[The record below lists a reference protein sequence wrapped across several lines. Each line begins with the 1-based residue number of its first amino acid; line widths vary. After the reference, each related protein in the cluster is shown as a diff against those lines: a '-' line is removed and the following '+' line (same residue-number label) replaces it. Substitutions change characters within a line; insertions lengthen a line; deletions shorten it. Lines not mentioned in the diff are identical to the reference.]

1 LEIPRNPAD
10 ASTPANAVTSFGWR
24 EEFNMAY
31 FSKRY
36 HPPGTSP
43 GTLLHDR
50 EPAGSPLRLLVIDF
64 AESGFTERELAAAE
78 ESRGYLERDSLTW
91 IHVQGDT
98 EPETMRQLGGVFG
111 LHPLALEDVINTGQ
125 RPKVEDYGEQL
136 FMILAHAARQPE
148 TDEIGLQQMSV
159 FAGRNFLVSFHPG
172 GSDPFEP
179 VRRRLRN
186 NTGRIRE
193 RGVGYLLYA
202 LLDLIVDEG
211 FPVLEF
217 LGDEIE
223 RLEDELLERPTR
235 DLLPRLHRLK
245 RTMLIMRRMLWPQRE
260 VLNKL
265 LRDESGIVTEENHV
279 YYRDCY
285 DHTIQIMDL
294 VETYRDVITGLVDI
308 YLSSVS
314 YRLNEI
320 MRVLTVIATIFIP
333 LTFIVGVYGM
343 NFQNSDSP
351 WAMPELRWYYGYPLV
366 WLLMIGILIGM
377 LVFFRRRKWF

>member
-1 LEIPRNPAD
+1 
-10 ASTPANAVTSFGWR
+10 
-24 EEFNMAY
+24 MAY

-43 GTLLHDR
+43 GTLQHAEKPSR
-50 EPAGSPLRLLVIDF
+50 SPLRIRMVDYTETEFL
-64 AESGFTERELAAAE
+64 ERELATAE
-78 ESRGYLERDSLTW
+78 ECREFLERDTLTW
-91 IHVQGDT
+91 IHVQGDA
-98 EPETMRQLGGVFG
+98 EAETMRQFGTVFG
-111 LHPLALEDVINTGQ
+111 LHTLALEDVINTGQ
-125 RPKVEDYGEQL
+125 RPKVEDYGDQL
-136 FMILAHAARQPE
+136 FMVLAHAAQDPE
-148 TDEIGLQQMSV
+148 SGDVGLEQLSV
-159 FAGRNFLVSFHPG
+159 FAGANFLISFHPG
-172 GSDPFEP
+172 ANDPFGP
-179 VRRRLRN
+179 VRRRLSN
-186 NTGRIRE
+186 NAGRFRG
-193 RGVGYLLYA
+193 RGVDYLLYA

-223 RLEDELLERPTR
+223 QLEDELLERPTR

-245 RTMLIMRRMLWPQRE
+245 RTMLILRRTLWPQRE

-265 LRDESGIVTEENHV
+265 LRDESGVITEDNHV

-294 VETYRDVITGLVDI
+294 IETYRDVITGLVDL

-343 NFQNSDSP
+343 NFENSDSP
-351 WAMPELRWYYGYPLV
+351 WAMPELHWYYGYPLV
-366 WLLMIGILIGM
+366 WLLMIGVLVAM
-377 LVFFRRRKWF
+377 LAYFRRKKWF

>member
-1 LEIPRNPAD
+1 MD
-10 ASTPANAVTSFGWR
+10 
-24 EEFNMAY
+24 Y

-43 GTLLHDR
+43 GTLHYDR
-50 EPAGSPLRLLVIDF
+50 KAAATPLRLSVIDYTDT
-64 AESGFTERELAAAE
+64 EFTERELATAE
-78 ESRGYLERDSLTW
+78 ESREYLERPTLTW
-91 IHVQGDT
+91 IHVQGDA
-98 EPETMRQLGGVFG
+98 EAETMRQLGAYFG

-125 RPKVEDYGEQL
+125 RPKVEDYDEQL
-136 FMILAHAARQPE
+136 FMVLAHPVRQAATGEVRM
-148 TDEIGLQQMSV
+148 QQVSV
-159 FAGRNFLVSFHPG
+159 FAGRNFLISFHPG

-186 NTGRIRE
+186 NAGRIRG
-193 RGVGYLLYA
+193 RGVDYLLYA
-202 LLDLIVDEG
+202 LLDLTIDEG
-211 FPVLEF
+211 FPVLEL
-217 LGDEIE
+217 LGDDIE
-223 RLEDELLERPTR
+223 QVEDQLLAKPTR

-245 RTMLIMRRMLWPQRE
+245 RTLLILRRMLWPQRE
-260 VLNKL
+260 VVNKL
-265 LRDESGIVTEENHV
+265 LRDESGIIGDETQV

-294 VETYRDVITGLVDI
+294 LETYRDVITGLVDI

-366 WLLMIGILIGM
+366 WLLMIGIVIGM
-377 LVFFRRRKWF
+377 LTYFRRRKWF

>member
-1 LEIPRNPAD
+1 
-10 ASTPANAVTSFGWR
+10 
-24 EEFNMAY
+24 MAY
-31 FSKRY
+31 FSKLY

-43 GTLLHDR
+43 GTLQQAEKTSR
-50 EPAGSPLRLLVIDF
+50 SPLRIRVVDYTATEFI
-64 AESGFTERELAAAE
+64 ERELETAE
-78 ESRGYLERDSLTW
+78 ACKEFLERETLTW
-91 IHVQGDT
+91 IHVQGDA
-98 EPETMRQLGGVFG
+98 EEETMRQFGAVFG
-111 LHPLALEDVINTGQ
+111 LHPLALEDVINSGQ
-125 RPKVEDYGEQL
+125 RPKVDEYGDQI
-136 FMILAHAARQPE
+136 FAVLAHAERDPQTRDVRME
-148 TDEIGLQQMSV
+148 QLSV
-159 FAGRNFLVSFHPG
+159 FVGGNFLISFHPG
-172 GSDPFEP
+172 AHDPFDP
-179 VRRRLRN
+179 VRRRLGN
-186 NTGRIRE
+186 NSGRFRS
-193 RGVGYLLYA
+193 RGVDYLLYA
-202 LLDLIVDEG
+202 LIDLIVDEG
-211 FPVLEF
+211 FPVLEN

-223 RLEDELLERPTR
+223 QLEDELLESATR
-235 DLLPRLHRLK
+235 DLLPRLHHLK

-265 LRDESGIVTEENHV
+265 LRDESGIITEDSHV

-294 VETYRDVITGLVDI
+294 IETYRDVITGLVDI

-366 WLLMIGILIGM
+366 WLLMIGILVAM
-377 LVFFRRRKWF
+377 LAFFRRKKWF